1 MSILYLI
8 LYCIIFLAIFIGII
22 FLEKL
27 LTNKYILLGLI
38 LPLLSL
44 CKSIIIDIKIISTI
58 CNSCLGPRTIEQYKN
73 GMLISKSTVV
83 TSLTNIP
90 TSIFMLVIINISTIV
105 LFIVFFVDRKK
116 IKCKKELAK
125 MSINDLE

>member
-8 LYCIIFLAIFIGII
+8 LYGIIFLAIFIGII

-73 GMLISKSTVV
+73 GVLIFQSTVV

-105 LFIVFFVDRKK
+105 LFIVFFVERKK
-116 IKCKKELAK
+116 IKGKKELAK